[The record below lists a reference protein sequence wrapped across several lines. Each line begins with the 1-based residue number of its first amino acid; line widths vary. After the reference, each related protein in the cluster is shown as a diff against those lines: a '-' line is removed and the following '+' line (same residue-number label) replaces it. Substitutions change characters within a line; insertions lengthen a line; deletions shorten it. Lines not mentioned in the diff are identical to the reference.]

1 MNGIIELKDGFVCI
15 DKISRIQDLEFLD
28 PYGVVRNQIII
39 HMVSCPEIVLE
50 FESLEEK
57 AKELEKLKTSISN
70 YYCYHDIDRLNNF
83 LIDLSNYL
91 KGSPRF

>member
-28 PYGVVRNQIII
+28 AYGVVRNQIII
-39 HMVSCPEIVLE
+39 HMTGCPEIVLE

-57 AKELEKLKTSISN
+57 AKELEKLKTAISN